1 MLDLLMEFIATY
13 ERAADYRGL
22 DWSQEYEYALNGDPS
37 DTQSA
42 L

>member
-1 MLDLLMEFIATY
+1 MDFI
-13 ERAADYRGL
+13 EKDDRAEAYRGL
-22 DWSQEYEYALNGDPS
+22 DWSQEYEYAINGDPS